1 MNGPHLRAVL
11 TEFVRFC
18 NPECPHGTLA
28 LETPVPAV
36 RSATGSI
43 RTSPSLGALPQVY
56 ERRA

>member
-1 MNGPHLRAVL
+1 MNEPHLRAVL

-36 RSATGSI
+36 RSTGGAI
-43 RTSPSLGALPQVY
+43 RYRPVLGGLRHVY
-56 ERRA
+56 ERAA